1 MVQTI
6 LRKLTFTDFIDQY
19 PEDGRRYE
27 LIDGEIVEVRPV
39 GDHEEIIGLATR
51 RFDREIDRLNLPWF
65 MPKTCCIKPMSE
77 LNGYVPDLIILDR
90 LQLGKE
96 PLWKTASTITNG
108 KSARLV
114 LEVASTNWQD
124 DYAKKL
130 EEYEALGIAEYWI
143 VDYRALGGR
152 RFIGVPKLPTVS
164 VYTLNQSRIY
174 QLEQF
179 RGDQLV
185 RSQIFPELTLSANQI
200 LNIGTTE

>member
-90 LQLGKE
+90 LQLAKE

-185 RSQIFPELTLSANQI
+185 RSQIFPELKLSANQI
-200 LNIGTTE
+200 LNLGTSE